1 MAWVH
6 CECLNTWRQQSVN
19 PRSFFQCDTCKFEY
33 RYATAMGPDRFTIA
47 RILAWPMF
55 IHFLS
60 ILGLFALCF
69 VCGFVAKMFDS
80 SLTWLDVFRCFNI
93 NHLLSGATATG
104 LLSLFGWLTAGAGGL
119 GGGPIWR
126 TIIGDTWRGGT
137 GGNGGGTDVVSS
149 VLLVL
154 AVVAGLCVALYWIYG
169 RLEELSRQTVRMAQ
183 QVVLDAGADVG
194 GGDDG
199 VGGEALGCSRCG
211 GEGAAHRQAQG
222 DGDDA
227 GAQGEL
233 PRRRIFE
240 YVALD

>member
-1 MAWVH
+1 
-6 CECLNTWRQQSVN
+6 
-19 PRSFFQCDTCKFEY
+19 
-33 RYATAMGPDRFTIA
+33 MGPDRFTIA

-69 VCGFVAKMFDS
+69 VCGFVAKMFNS

-104 LLSLFGWLTAGAGGL
+104 LLSLFGWLTAAGGL
-119 GGGPIWR
+119 GDGLRVMDI
-126 TIIGDTWRGGT
+126 WRGGT
-137 GGNGGGTDVVSS
+137 GGNGGGTAAS

-154 AVVAGLCVALYWIYG
+154 AVVAGLCLALYWIYG

-199 VGGEALGCSRCG
+199 VGGEALGCSSGG
-211 GEGAAHRQAQG
+211 GEGAAHRQGQG

-233 PRRRIFE
+233 PRRRVFKF
-240 YVALD
+240 VV